1 MAVKKSPLKRP
12 AQSAVAKQVIAAL
25 GDYLK
30 KDERKLAATLSLR
43 EDLGLDSLAII
54 ELLYRI
60 EEAFNLSI
68 PDEDLEKLQTVG
80 DVIAYIERGM
90 GPEKPPRPAA
100 KVTKAKKRR

>member
-1 MAVKKSPLKRP
+1 MAVRRTAVHRP
-12 AQSAVAKQVIAAL
+12 QQSAVASQVIAAL
-25 GDYLK
+25 GDYLNE
-30 KDERKLAATLSLR
+30 DQRKLGATLSLR

-80 DVIAYIERGM
+80 DVIVYIEHTL
-90 GPEKPPRPAA
+90 GPKTSPPAA
-100 KVTKAKKRR
+100 KLTKAKKRK

>member
-1 MAVKKSPLKRP
+1 MAVRRTAVHRP
-12 AQSAVAKQVIAAL
+12 QQSAVASQVIAAL
-25 GDYLK
+25 GDYLNE
-30 KDERKLAATLSLR
+30 DQRKLGASLSLR

-80 DVIAYIERGM
+80 DVIVYIEHTL
-90 GPEKPPRPAA
+90 GPKPSPAA
-100 KVTKAKKRR
+100 AKLTKAKKRK